1 MAGKAGCRG
10 RQQGEGT
17 CHCVAAEADSFSY
30 TQIWP
35 HASPTASPPFSP
47 LETGTQWSY
56 LPVPQGSHSQAG
68 RVPAHRWCQAASES
82 RGSGTKWHRSGAPA
96 QEGTLGK
103 HKSSQSSTCK
113 LQRAPS
119 IPCTEG
125 YATPGPGHSP
135 GQAFRLHSCHC
146 CMSRVW
152 HGTPPGR
159 SLQVLW
165 RTMVP
170 PPQTA
175 EHSLQAD
182 QGPRTGH
189 SRYGHNRDPLMHVLW
204 TRRGP
209 RDQAPSCDRQ
219 LSLSSSAHS
228 LDLPLVTHP
237 KPLAWQHTSY
247 GSPSGPPGSGPAPMR
262 RWH

>member
-35 HASPTASPPFSP
+35 HASPTASPPLSP

-119 IPCTEG
+119 IPCMGQQRWKAMQPQAQGTHQGRPSG
-125 YATPGPGHSP
+125 YTLAIAACPGSGTAHPQDVP
-135 GQAFRLHSCHC
+135 CRSC
-146 CMSRVW
+146 
-152 HGTPPGR
+152 G
-159 SLQVLW
+159 
-165 RTMVP
+165 
-170 PPQTA
+170 
-175 EHSLQAD
+175 
-182 QGPRTGH
+182 
-189 SRYGHNRDPLMHVLW
+189 
-204 TRRGP
+204 
-209 RDQAPSCDRQ
+209 APWCPHHRQ
-219 LSLSSSAHS
+219 LSTRSRLTKVPG
-228 LDLPLVTHP
+228 LDTQGMDITGTH
-237 KPLAWQHTSY
+237 
-247 GSPSGPPGSGPAPMR
+247 
-262 RWH
+262 